1 MRQQIRIAGRKTLRK
16 LENKVVIV
24 TGASSGIG
32 AAIARLFAAEGAS
45 LALAS
50 RAIDKLE
57 SLASELGPRAVA
69 IETDVTDPAQIQE
82 MTRRCV
88 ERFGRIDILVNN
100 AGVGMY
106 GGIAEIPLAR
116 LQQLIATNW
125 LGPIHAIQTVVPHM
139 RRQGGGQI
147 INVSSIAGKVVIPW
161 MTAYAGTKF
170 ALNALSDGLRMELK
184 QDRIE
189 VINVCPGRIRT
200 PFPDNAFK
208 NPSAQS
214 FHPGGIS
221 PGAGGESRSAG
232 FPARLPG
239 NCCPRIQ
246 PRALVDAQPASPP
259 AGLDDDPRSASSH
272 TKKLN

>member
-1 MRQQIRIAGRKTLRK
+1 MRK

-57 SLASELGPRAVA
+57 SLASALGPRAVA

-125 LGPIHAIQTVVPHM
+125 LGPVHAIQTVVPHM

-147 INVSSIAGKVVIPW
+147 INVSSIAGKVVIP
-161 MTAYAGTKF
+161 G
-170 ALNALSDGLRMELK
+170 
-184 QDRIE
+184 
-189 VINVCPGRIRT
+189 
-200 PFPDNAFK
+200 
-208 NPSAQS
+208 
-214 FHPGGIS
+214 
-221 PGAGGESRSAG
+221 
-232 FPARLPG
+232 
-239 NCCPRIQ
+239 
-246 PRALVDAQPASPP
+246 
-259 AGLDDDPRSASSH
+259 
-272 TKKLN
+272 

>member
-1 MRQQIRIAGRKTLRK
+1 MRK

-50 RAIDKLE
+50 RAIGKLE
-57 SLASELGPRAVA
+57 SLASALGPRAVA
-69 IETDVTDPAQIQE
+69 LETDVTDPARVQE

-106 GGIAEIPLAR
+106 GGIVETPLAR
-116 LQQLIATNW
+116 FQQLIATNW
-125 LGPIHAIQTVVPHM
+125 LGPVYAIQTVVPHM
-139 RRQGGGQI
+139 RQQGGGQI
-147 INVSSIAGKVVIPW
+147 INVSSIVGKVVIPW
-161 MTAYAGTKF
+161 MTAYGSTKF
-170 ALNALSDGLRMELK
+170 ALNALSDGLRMELR
-184 QDRIE
+184 QDRIQ
-189 VINVCPGRIRT
+189 VISVCPGQIRT

-208 NPSAQS
+208 NPDSQS

-221 PGAGGESRSAG
+221 PERVAKAVLRASLRGSRE
-232 FPARLPG
+232 
-239 NCCPRIQ
+239 
-246 PRALVDAQPASPP
+246 VVVPASSRGFWWVHSLFP
-259 AGLDDDPRSASSH
+259 GLLDWMMARFLRQRMQ
-272 TKKLN
+272 KLEL

>member
-1 MRQQIRIAGRKTLRK
+1 MRK

-50 RAIDKLE
+50 RAIGKLE
-57 SLASELGPRAVA
+57 SLASALGPRAVA
-69 IETDVTDPAQIQE
+69 LETDVTDPARVQE

-106 GGIAEIPLAR
+106 GGIVETPLAR
-116 LQQLIATNW
+116 FQQLIATNW
-125 LGPIHAIQTVVPHM
+125 LGPVHAIQTVVPHM
-139 RRQGGGQI
+139 RQQGGGQI
-147 INVSSIAGKVVIPW
+147 INVSSIVGKVVIPW
-161 MTAYAGTKF
+161 MTAYGSTKF
-170 ALNALSDGLRMELK
+170 ALNALSDGLRMELR
-184 QDRIE
+184 QDRIQ
-189 VINVCPGRIRT
+189 VISVCPGQIRT

-208 NPSAQS
+208 NPDSQS

-221 PGAGGESRSAG
+221 PERVAKAVLRASLRGSRE
-232 FPARLPG
+232 
-239 NCCPRIQ
+239 
-246 PRALVDAQPASPP
+246 VVVPASSRGFWWVHSLFP
-259 AGLDDDPRSASSH
+259 GLLDWMMARFLRQRMQ
-272 TKKLN
+272 KLEL